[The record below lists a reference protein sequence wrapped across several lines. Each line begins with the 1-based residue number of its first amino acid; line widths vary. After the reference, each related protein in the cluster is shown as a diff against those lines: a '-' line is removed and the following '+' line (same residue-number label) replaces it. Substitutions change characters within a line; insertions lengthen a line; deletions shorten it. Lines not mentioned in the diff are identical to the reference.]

1 LDNKIEITLEL
12 LELIKNQEEVIS
24 KQNEIIARLTS
35 ENLEKEN
42 FINTNYV

>member
-1 LDNKIEITLEL
+1 MDKIEITLEL
-12 LELIKNQEEVIS
+12 LELIKNQEEVIL